1 MIVILRTSRVM
12 TTRPVGLTTNYNGLL
27 RSTGPD
33 QAWRKCF
40 LEFLYA
46 GPVAWNNLP
55 ADIQAISDTS
65 SFKQSVK
72 THYFR
77 LAFNVY
83 QLLIVLCLFVF
94 VVFILVCRLFLW

>member
-1 MIVILRTSRVM
+1 MDLYDCYSQSEHHESR
-12 TTRPVGLTTNYNGLL
+12 PAGLKSATTNYNGLL

-33 QAWRKCF
+33 QTWRACL
-40 LEFLYA
+40 LEFSYA

-77 LAFNVY
+77 IAFNVY
-83 QLLIVLCLFVF
+83 
-94 VVFILVCRLFLW
+94 